1 MTNDIAQ
8 EEGEEALEGRVMKF
22 DLNKA
27 MLVVAACAIC
37 VPVGFAQTSTTTTTT
52 TNPPTINQRKDN
64 QQQRIGNGVE
74 NGSLTAGETRSLERQ
89 ESDVNK
95 EEKNMRA
102 LDNGKLTQ
110 QDRATINQQQNHVS
124 NEIYQDKHN
133 AANQNYKGEVGAR
146 QRNQQERI
154 GQGIKSG
161 QLTARESAHL
171 ENQQAHLNKEMH
183 NDRAANGGKLTPAER
198 RQVNHQENKTSKAIY
213 DKKHNGRV
221 R

>member
-1 MTNDIAQ
+1 
-8 EEGEEALEGRVMKF
+8 MKMN
-22 DLNKA
+22 LNKA
-27 MLVVAACAIC
+27 MLTLTACAIC
-37 VPVGFAQTSTTTTTT
+37 LPVGFAQTSTTTSSTTT

-171 ENQQAHLNKEMH
+171 ENQQAHLNKEIH

-198 RQVNHQENKTSKAIY
+198 KQVNRQENKTSKAIY

>member
-1 MTNDIAQ
+1 
-8 EEGEEALEGRVMKF
+8 MKIN
-22 DLNKA
+22 LNKA
-27 MLVVAACAIC
+27 MLTFAACAIC
-37 VPVGFAQTSTTTTTT
+37 VPTGFAQTSTTTT

-102 LDNGKLTQ
+102 LDNGKLTK

-124 NEIYQDKHN
+124 KEIYQDKHN
-133 AANQNYKGEVGAR
+133 AATQNYKGEVGAR

-161 QLTARESAHL
+161 QLTAGEASHL
-171 ENQQAHLNKEMH
+171 ENQQAHLNHEIH
-183 NDRAANGGKLTPAER
+183 NERAANGGKLTAAER
-198 RQVNHQENKTSKAIY
+198 NQVNRQENRTSKNIY
-213 DKKHNGRV
+213 KDKHNGKV

>member
-1 MTNDIAQ
+1 
-8 EEGEEALEGRVMKF
+8 MKF
-22 DLNKA
+22 DLSKA

-37 VPVGFAQTSTTTTTT
+37 VPAGFAQTSTTTSNTTT

-95 EEKNMRA
+95 EEHQMRA

-110 QDRATINQQQNHVS
+110 QDRAVLNQQQNHLS

-133 AANQNYKGEVGAR
+133 AATQNYKGEVGAR

-171 ENQQAHLNKEMH
+171 ENQQAHLNKEIH

-198 RQVNHQENKTSKAIY
+198 KQVNHQENKTSKAIY
-213 DKKHNGRV
+213 DKKHNGRT

>member
-1 MTNDIAQ
+1 
-8 EEGEEALEGRVMKF
+8 MKF
-22 DLNKA
+22 DLSKA

-37 VPVGFAQTSTTTTTT
+37 MPAGFAQTSTATSNTTT

-95 EEKNMRA
+95 EEHQMRA
-102 LDNGKLTQ
+102 LDNGKLTKA
-110 QDRATINQQQNHVS
+110 DRTVLNQQQNQVS
-124 NEIYQDKHN
+124 KEIYQDKHN
-133 AANQNYKGEVGAR
+133 AAAPNYKGEVGAR

-171 ENQQAHLNKEMH
+171 ENQQSHLNKEVNTM
-183 NDRAANGGKLTPAER
+183 RAANGGKLTPGER
-198 RQVNHQENKTSKAIY
+198 NLVNHQENKTSKAIY
-213 DKKHNGRV
+213 NKKHNGRV